1 MEGGSIRR
9 ACRRWAAHLE
19 SEAGSDTTVS
29 VPAPGTGIR
38 DDADRRFSVTVLPTL
53 LQLRWRRGLVID
65 RSDIA
70 RAGSAVAGSAS
81 GPLPLLVEV
90 TALREVTWDAR
101 EAFVAYAHPAPI
113 AILGSD
119 AVDLVL
125 TAFAV
130 KSPTE
135 TRFFTDRD
143 EAVRWLLPS
152 ERMRSPDMAHSEP
165 WRP

>member
-1 MEGGSIRR
+1 VRN
-9 ACRRWAAHLE
+9 
-19 SEAGSDTTVS
+19 
-29 VPAPGTGIR
+29 
-38 DDADRRFSVTVLPTL
+38 DADPRFSFTVLPML

-70 RAGSAVAGSAS
+70 RAGSAVAAS
-81 GPLPLLVEV
+81 DSGALPLLVEV

-101 EAFVAYAHPAPI
+101 EAFVAYTHPAPI

-130 KSPTE
+130 RSPTE

-152 ERMRSPDMAHSEP
+152 QRTRGPDVTHSEP

>member
-1 MEGGSIRR
+1 M
-9 ACRRWAAHLE
+9 
-19 SEAGSDTTVS
+19 
-29 VPAPGTGIR
+29 R
-38 DDADRRFSVTVLPTL
+38 DDADPRFSLIVLPTL

-70 RAGSAVAGSAS
+70 RAGSAVTAS
-81 GPLPLLVEV
+81 DSGALPLLVEV

-101 EAFVAYAHPAPI
+101 EAFVAYARPAPI

-130 KSPTE
+130 RSPTE

-143 EAVRWLLPS
+143 EAVRWLLPG
-152 ERMRSPDMAHSEP
+152 ERMQGPDVAHSEP